1 LFQPAGAF
9 PLKPV
14 HDIKTSFVSV
24 ALSKEINMLRQCRI
38 LLPLASLSLSIAAPV
53 NAQDHKHDAAE
64 MAEHKQHQAQ
74 LKSIL
79 ADPAR
84 AKDAV
89 RDKYR
94 HPAETIEFFR
104 IHPDHIVGEYAP
116 GGEWYTRILGR
127 YINDKGKFSGLF
139 FGTGSY
145 FDEEAKKGI
154 ANNIAK
160 FPDDVAK
167 ITGRPASSFTAFS
180 LSAMP
185 EGAKGTYDRIL
196 IMRMMHNMMSWNIA
210 DADIK
215 AMRELLK
222 PDGMIGIEQHRA
234 KANAPFS
241 YADGN
246 NGYIREG
253 DVIKFME
260 VNGFDLVAK
269 SEINAN
275 PKDTADYPDGVWT
288 LPPGYAKKDVD
299 RAKYEAIGESDRMT
313 LLFRKRP

>member
-1 LFQPAGAF
+1 MKDIDMF
-9 PLKPV
+9 P
-14 HDIKTSFVSV
+14 HF
-24 ALSKEINMLRQCRI
+24 R
-38 LLPLASLSLSIAAPV
+38 LLAPIISLCLCSTAPV
-53 NAQDHKHDAAE
+53 YAQGHKHNAAE
-64 MAEHKQHQAQ
+64 TAEHKQHMAV
-74 LKSIL
+74 LKTIL

-84 AKDAV
+84 AEDAK

-127 YINDKGKFSGLF
+127 YVNEKGKFSGLY

-145 FDEEAKKGI
+145 FDDARKEAIGKAI
-154 ANNIAK
+154 VK

-167 ITGRPASSFTAFS
+167 VTNRPASDFSAFS
-180 LSAMP
+180 LSNIP
-185 EGAKGTYDRIL
+185 ESAKGSYDRIV
-196 IMRMMHNMMSWNIA
+196 IMRMMHNMMNWNIA

-234 KANAPFS
+234 KPGAPFS
-241 YADGN
+241 YVDGSK
-246 NGYIREG
+246 GYVREA
-253 DVIKFME
+253 DVIKLME

-275 PKDTADYPDGVWT
+275 PKDTANYPDGVWT
-288 LPPGYAKKDVD
+288 LPPVCAKKDVD
-299 RAKYEAIGESDRMT
+299 RAKYAAIGESDRMT